1 MNSKVIV
8 VLTLLLIVASFLG
21 GSLFTRLRWLDK
33 DKEVPAKGEV
43 AGEKA
48 ASSPA
53 AFDAPDEEKPLVEF
67 FVMSFCPYG
76 NQAEIG
82 LEPVYQLLQDKVTWQ
97 PRYIVDDKKV
107 SCETQCQYQV
117 FDQNRCEELIEAE
130 RIPDMETCREYFP
143 YDNEETCLSE
153 ECEDLI
159 GGEFT
164 SLHGEQELNQNVR
177 EICVLEELGI
187 EEYWQF
193 VSEINEE
200 CSSENAD
207 NCWLGVADGLGLD
220 QSRITGCFNNRLQ
233 EILKEELRINSER
246 GVSGSPTIFINGQLY
261 QGGRAP
267 EDYKKA
273 ICSGFTEVPREC
285 ESVLGEETEAPAGG
299 GC

>member
-1 MNSKVIV
+1 MNSRVTIV
-8 VLTLLLIVASFLG
+8 LILLLIVASFLG
-21 GSLFTRLRWLDK
+21 GSLFTRLRWLEK
-33 DKEVPAKGEV
+33 DKQIPVKGEV

-48 ASSPA
+48 ESSPA
-53 AFDAPDEEKPLVEF
+53 VFDAPDEEKPLVEF

-82 LEPVYQLLQDKVTWQ
+82 LKPVYQLLQDKVTWQ
-97 PRYIVDDKKV
+97 PRYIVNDKKA
-107 SCETQCQYQV
+107 SCEMECQYQV

-130 RIPDMETCREYFP
+130 RIPDMETCHKYFP
-143 YDNEETCLSE
+143 YDNEDTCLSE
-153 ECEDLI
+153 ECEGLAE
-159 GGEFT
+159 GEFT

-193 VSEINEE
+193 VLEINEE

-207 NCWLGVADGLGLD
+207 NCWLGVANGLGLD
-220 QSRITGCFNNRLQ
+220 QSRITGCFNNRLPDL
-233 EILKEELRINSER
+233 LKEEMEVSSER

-273 ICSGFTEVPREC
+273 ICSGFTELPEEC
-285 ESVLGEETEAPAGG
+285 GSVLGEESEAPVSG